1 MVRRTDRQITEAE
14 ALAILRA
21 GEYGVLSTVSVHGRP
36 YGVPVNYCV
45 LDDDIY
51 FHCAVEGAKL
61 DNIEHSP
68 EVSFCVVGATEVLPG
83 QFGTKYESCV
93 VEGRASEAF
102 GDEKQRALEGIVDKY
117 SRGFEAQG
125 LRYIDG
131 LRDQTRVFKI
141 SVVTVSGKARRQ

>member
-14 ALAILRA
+14 ALEILCA

-45 LDDDIY
+45 LDDGVY

-61 DNIEHSP
+61 DNIEQSP

-83 QFGTKYESCV
+83 QFGTRYESCV

-102 GDEKQRALEGIVDKY
+102 GDEKQRALEGIVAKY
-117 SRGFEAQG
+117 SQGFEAQG

-131 LRDQTRVFKI
+131 LRDQTRVFRI
-141 SVVTVSGKARRQ
+141 SVAAVSGKARRQ

>member
-1 MVRRTDRQITEAE
+1 MVRRTDRQIPEAE
-14 ALAILRA
+14 ALDILRA

-45 LDDDIY
+45 LGDDIY

-61 DNIEHSP
+61 ENIEHSA

-83 QFGTKYESCV
+83 TFGTKYESCV
-93 VEGRASEAF
+93 IEGRASEAF

-117 SRGFEAQG
+117 SQGFEAQG

-131 LRDQTRVFKI
+131 LGDQTRVFKI
-141 SVVTVSGKARRQ
+141 SVVAVSGKARRQ

>member
-14 ALAILRA
+14 ALEILRA
-21 GEYGVLSTVSVHGRP
+21 GEYGVLSTASSQGRP

-93 VEGRASEAF
+93 VEGRASEVF

-117 SRGFEAQG
+117 SRGSEAQG